1 VTVCSNGSGIHPPHI
16 DIKAV
21 LQLAQ
26 RLGTPVQASRGQEGY
41 IVAIGIFH
49 LFCGEPRPESSQA
62 EMETHAF
69 SHIALVSHL
78 HNHRK
83 GRRVF
88 FIVPVR
94 GGRKRG

>member
-1 VTVCSNGSGIHPPHI
+1 M
-16 DIKAV
+16 

-49 LFCGEPRPESSQA
+49 LFCGELVSQGLESSQA

-78 HNHRK
+78 HNHSK
-83 GRRVF
+83 GRRVL